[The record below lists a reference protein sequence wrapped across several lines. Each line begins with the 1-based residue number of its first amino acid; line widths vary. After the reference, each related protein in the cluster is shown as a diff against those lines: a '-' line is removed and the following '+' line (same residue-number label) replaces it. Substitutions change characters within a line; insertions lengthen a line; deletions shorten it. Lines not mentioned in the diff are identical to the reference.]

1 MKKLLTSAAAALGAF
16 IALVS
21 TSGCWI
27 FYIDEPEMPE
37 SML

>member
-1 MKKLLTSAAAALGAF
+1 MNKLFAGAAAVIGAF

-21 TSGCWI
+21 TSGCFI
-27 FYIDEPEMPE
+27 VYVDEPEMPE